1 MADQVFIYW
10 DDWKE
15 QIVKKEILN
24 YESLRFSKKDSKEEK
39 PPKVLR

>member
-24 YESLRFSKKDSKEEK
+24 YESLRFSKESSEEETS
-39 PPKVLR
+39 PKVRR